1 MNMRALVWR
10 FIVAIA
16 LSIVVW
22 SIARGAPWRQPGI
35 SGLFVVPF
43 FLPGYAAAVLLWG
56 GVGNI
61 GGTAS
66 RCVTVL
72 VNAVVYAVVLYLV
85 HGVVTAFR
93 RAKAVR

>member
-1 MNMRALVWR
+1 MNMRALVLR

-35 SGLFVVPF
+35 SGLFVLPF
-43 FLPGYAAAVLLWG
+43 VLPGELAAVLLWG

-61 GGTAS
+61 GGIAPQ
-66 RCVTVL
+66 CVTVL
-72 VNAVVYAVVLYLV
+72 VNALVYAVVLYLV
-85 HGVVTAFR
+85 HGVATTFR
-93 RAKAVR
+93 RGKVVR